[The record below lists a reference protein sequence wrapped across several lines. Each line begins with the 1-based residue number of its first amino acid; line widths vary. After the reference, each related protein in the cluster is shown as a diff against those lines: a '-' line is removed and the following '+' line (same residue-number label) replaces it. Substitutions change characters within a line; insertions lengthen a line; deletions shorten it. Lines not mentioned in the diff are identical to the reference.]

1 MRKLYA
7 LLTMVAF
14 GLQLVPVSAL
24 AAVTV
29 TANSLVTSPITAKAS
44 STPIG
49 LFSFTAGQT
58 AGETLSS
65 VTITLANSGSSVATG
80 SHFASLNVYKD
91 TGNGTFE
98 PGTDLLA
105 GSQTTVTVG
114 STTTI
119 STTTNNAIDGGKFF
133 IALATSGTW
142 TATSPADSITAA
154 LATNGIATS
163 TNSPTMSAV
172 STSTITADTA
182 GPALSSV
189 VANNTG
195 GTGNKEAG
203 DSLVLTF
210 NEATNKPAISSANV
224 AATLALNNSHSW
236 LDGAAVLGA
245 TSWNAAGTALT
256 ITLTAGTSL
265 PTVAVGD
272 TVTVQGI
279 VIQDTL
285 GNAATGSKV
294 ISGTFGTTANPPAT
308 PCNNGLTNGQFYFQ
322 IGKGNL
328 FYKADNCVLVASSL
342 KDVRKVHGRKAHGLK
357 KVKNFLKNDRWEQNN
372 GHDNGKHNGKD
383 RD

>member
-14 GLQLVPVSAL
+14 GLQLAPVQAL

-65 VTITLANSGSSVATG
+65 VTVTLANAGSSVAVG
-80 SHFASLNVYKD
+80 SHVASLSVYKD

-105 GSQTTVTVG
+105 GSQTTVNIGSATTV
-114 STTTI
+114 SA
-119 STTTNNAIDGGKFF
+119 TTNNAIDGGKFF
-133 IALATSGTW
+133 VALATSGTW
-142 TATSPADSITAA
+142 TGISPADSITAA
-154 LATNGIATS
+154 LATNAIVTS
-163 TNSPTMSAV
+163 ANSPTISAV

-182 GPALSSV
+182 GPALSSA
-189 VANNTG
+189 VAQNTG
-195 GTGNKEAG
+195 GTANKEAG
-203 DSLVLTF
+203 DTVALTF
-210 NEATNKPAISSANV
+210 NEATNKPAISSANI
-224 AATLALNNSHSW
+224 AAMLTLNNGHSW

-245 TSWNAAGTALT
+245 TSWNAAGTILT

-265 PTVAVGD
+265 PTVAIGD
-272 TVTVQGI
+272 TVTVQGS
-279 VIQDTL
+279 VIQDSL
-285 GNAATGSKV
+285 GNAATGSQV
-294 ISGTFGTTANPPAT
+294 ISGNFGTTATPPVT
-308 PCNNGLTNGQFYFQ
+308 PCSNGLINGQFYYQ

-342 KDVRKVHGRKAHGLK
+342 KEVRKVRGRKAHGLK
-357 KVKNFLKNDRWEQNN
+357 KLKNFLKNDRWEQNN